1 MSTCVRKD
9 LGSTE
14 GGDGVDG
21 FQGVL
26 ISREKQEA
34 AWTLLC
40 HLGLILL
47 ELLLLHPRLLQ
58 WSCVLQLNYGAVLG

>member
-1 MSTCVRKD
+1 MSACVRKD
-9 LGSTE
+9 LGST
-14 GGDGVDG
+14 GGGGGADGL
-21 FQGVL
+21 QGRL

-58 WSCVLQLNYGAVLG
+58 WSCALQLNCGAVLG